1 MRKTSIIKR
10 AIIRHI
16 EQKEG
21 VFLRA
26 VVTRVK
32 EASVRIDGI
41 ICGQICAGYLILL
54 GIAPKDTD
62 ADAVHL
68 AEKIVHLRIFS
79 DERGKMNRSL
89 AEVNGRVLVISQFT
103 LFADLKKRRPS
114 FSKAAKPDHA
124 ILLYEKFMKQLTERG
139 VHVEHGEFGAD
150 MQVFSINDGPVTL
163 IFDTAEV

>member
-41 ICGQICAGYLILL
+41 ICSQICVGYLILL

-68 AEKIVHLRIFS
+68 AEKIVHLRILS
-79 DERGKMNRSL
+79 DENGKMNRS
-89 AEVNGRVLVISQFT
+89 
-103 LFADLKKRRPS
+103 
-114 FSKAAKPDHA
+114 
-124 ILLYEKFMKQLTERG
+124 
-139 VHVEHGEFGAD
+139 
-150 MQVFSINDGPVTL
+150 
-163 IFDTAEV
+163 